1 MSYDDDLWLY
11 NCEDAAR
18 TFEIS
23 EKHEQTIDKLGLR
36 EQYNFQMSMFLPVL
50 QAMQRGIR
58 IDTAARESIAME
70 LIEEI
75 GKREAFLNQILG
87 HPINVRSVKQM
98 FALFYGDFQLR
109 PIVSRQT
116 GRPTINDD
124 ALSKIAKAEPLLRS
138 LVAAIQD
145 IRTLGIFL
153 NTFVKA
159 PLDADGRMRCSYNVC
174 GTLTFRLSSSENAF
188 GSGTNL
194 QNLPSDKSKSVG
206 KAAARGGGSDGFSIP
221 NLRRLFIPDPGFT
234 FFDMDLDR
242 ADLQVVVW
250 EAEDEEM
257 KKMLREGADIHTEN
271 AKLLFGPNATKHQR
285 ELTKTFIHGTNYGG
299 TARTM
304 AVHCGITVSESDRHQ
319 KRWFSAHPGIKKW
332 QLRVEAQ
339 LRGKRC
345 IENRFGYKW
354 FVFDRVD
361 GLLGEALA
369 WIPQSTVAITINKIW
384 RRVYTEAP
392 EIQVLLQ
399 THDALGGQFP
409 THQATQC
416 NEKLKT
422 LSRIPIPYQDP
433 LVIPVTLRTSTESWG
448 SCA

>member
-1 MSYDDDLWLY
+1 MSYDDDLFLY

-18 TFEIS
+18 TFEIA

-36 EQYNFQMSMFLPVL
+36 EQYNFQMSMFWPVL

-58 IDTAARESIAME
+58 IDTAARDEIAME

-75 GKREAFLNQILG
+75 GKREAFLNSVLG
-87 HPINVRSVKQM
+87 HPLNVRSVKQM
-98 FALFYGDFQLR
+98 FALFYNDLQIK
-109 PIVSRQT
+109 PIWSRAT

-124 ALSKIAKAEPLLRS
+124 ALSKIAKAEPILRP

-145 IRTLGIFL
+145 IRTLGVFL

-206 KAAARGGGSDGFSIP
+206 KSAQRGSGSDGFSIP
-221 NLRRLFIPDPGFT
+221 NLRRLFIPDSGFT

-250 EAEDEEM
+250 ESEDEEL
-257 KKMLREGADIHTEN
+257 KHMLRAGADIHTEN

-285 ELTKTFIHGTNYGG
+285 EFAKVFIHGTNYGG
-299 TARTM
+299 SPRTM
-304 AVHCGITVSESDRHQ
+304 AMHTGVSVAEAARMQ
-319 KRWFSAHPGIKKW
+319 QRWFEAHPGIRRW
-332 QLRVEAQ
+332 QVRTETQLRS
-339 LRGKRC
+339 KRI
-345 IENRFGYKW
+345 IENKFGYKW
-354 FVFDRVD
+354 YVFDRVES
-361 GLLGEALA
+361 LLGEALA

-384 RRVYTEAP
+384 YRVYAEAP
-392 EIQVLLQ
+392 EIQVLL
-399 THDALGGQFP
+399 
-409 THQATQC
+409 
-416 NEKLKT
+416 
-422 LSRIPIPYQDP
+422 
-433 LVIPVTLRTSTESWG
+433 
-448 SCA
+448 